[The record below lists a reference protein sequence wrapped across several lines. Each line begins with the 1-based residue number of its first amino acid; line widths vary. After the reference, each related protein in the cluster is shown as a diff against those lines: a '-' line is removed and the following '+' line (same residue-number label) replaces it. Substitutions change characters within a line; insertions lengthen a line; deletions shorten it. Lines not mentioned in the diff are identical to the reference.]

1 MMDIQKRLEK
11 ITSRT
16 VVLYAMT
23 GLLVIFANP
32 SAKAC
37 LLGFVV
43 IAAGEALRIW
53 ATGHLKKNEE
63 LTTSGPYAFIQ
74 SPMYLGSFIIATGLC
89 IMARNSVIW
98 VIAAAVYFLAYIP
111 RKQEKEWTRLE
122 KKFGEAFLKYKG
134 EVPYLIPTKTLPY
147 SQAENRPWSMAQMIE
162 NNEHQVAVGI
172 LLIAIFIMVRIF

>member
-1 MMDIQKRLEK
+1 MDILKRLEK

-16 VVLYAMT
+16 AVLYAMT

-32 SAKAC
+32 SIKAC
-37 LLGFVV
+37 FFGIIV
-43 IAAGEALRIW
+43 IAAGQALRFW

-98 VIAAAVYFLAYIP
+98 VIAASVYFLAYIP
-111 RKQEKEWTRLE
+111 RKQEKEWARLE
-122 KKFGEAFLKYKG
+122 KHFGDDFLKYKM

-147 SQAENRPWSMAQMIE
+147 THAEIKPWSMAQMIE
-162 NNEHQVAVGI
+162 NNEHQVAIGVA
-172 LLIAIFIMVRIF
+172 LLAIFIMIRIF